1 MGKMALGYGSEFHLL
16 RWLGRHRNEFN
27 KNVKNL
33 LNTTNITQLDFNF
46 DQTQDI
52 PDKELIGLE
61 FLKNELNYEKV
72 LKNWK
77 EEWPQSGNVMNWDL
91 VGYTTHN
98 NVKTWILIE
107 AKAHLDELKQDC
119 GASSLVSIE
128 KIKSALSNTAKNNG
142 VIISE
147 KKPWTKNSISLR
159 IDYMS
164 QIYLRETRLMRN

>member
-1 MGKMALGYGSEFHLL
+1 M
-16 RWLGRHRNEFN
+16 
-27 KNVKNL
+27 
-33 LNTTNITQLDFNF
+33 
-46 DQTQDI
+46 
-52 PDKELIGLE
+52 
-61 FLKNELNYEKV
+61 

-147 KKPWTKNSISLR
+147 KKPWTKKFYQFANRLYVLDLLKRNKINAKLINIYFVGDMIPTNRKSPKSKNEWQSGIKEMKDYLGVNTDNLEVYELFLD
-159 IDYMS
+159 IDK
-164 QIYLRETRLMRN
+164 